1 MHGSTTGG
9 DERRPAETVAVVA
22 ERFNI
27 KKKEACVIVRKNNM
41 WELQVCNSLQAKDRK
56 RFETVV
62 WPSDW
67 NHKESSALPTVSKK
81 I

>member
-22 ERFNI
+22 ERFK

-41 WELQVCNSLQAKDRK
+41 WELQVCASLQAKDRK

-62 WPSDW
+62 GPSDW